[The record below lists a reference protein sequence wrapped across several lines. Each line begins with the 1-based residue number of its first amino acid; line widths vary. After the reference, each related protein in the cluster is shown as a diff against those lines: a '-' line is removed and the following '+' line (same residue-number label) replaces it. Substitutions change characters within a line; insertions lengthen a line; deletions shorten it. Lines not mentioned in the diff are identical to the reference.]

1 MYKACKHIIE
11 FFCLCFSVFCSS
23 HSISKSS
30 VEVNLS
36 TWMISSVSSSPPQ
49 LVLQEGSL
57 RLVYKLNELAVEAIS
72 RIGSPLWFNSFLFL
86 AASHSCRFNS
96 CFLRSLTLS
105 SLAFSASAS
114 LSLGVFDCFF
124 PRLRVGTQ
132 SKLKASPYFA
142 ASPETKWR
150 PQIRSLSRT
159 LFVFVSSRLM
169 AAIQR
174 FLFISCAF
182 FVLLSLVCNDFGDGM
197 EAYFMFSAALKTTS
211 NNYTVRT
218 ILHAS
223 LWLFTLKGHKDGG

>member
-36 TWMISSVSSSPPQ
+36 TWMISSVSSSPSQ

-86 AASHSCRFNS
+86 AASIPCRSNS

-114 LSLGVFDCFF
+114 LSSGVFDCFF

-142 ASPETKWR
+142 AFPETKWR
-150 PQIRSLSRT
+150 PQTRSLSRT
-159 LFVFVSSRLM
+159 LFLCRLDWWPQSSVF
-169 AAIQR
+169 
-174 FLFISCAF
+174 FLFLVRSSCSCPW
-182 FVLLSLVCNDFGDGM
+182 FVTILGM
-197 EAYFMFSAALKTTS
+197 EWKL
-211 NNYTVRT
+211 
-218 ILHAS
+218 
-223 LWLFTLKGHKDGG
+223 TLSFPPL

>member
-36 TWMISSVSSSPPQ
+36 TWMISSVSSSPSQ

-86 AASHSCRFNS
+86 AASISCRSNS
-96 CFLRSLTLS
+96 CFLRSLTPS

-132 SKLKASPYFA
+132 SKLKAPHILQLFRKQSDDRRLARCRGLSLFLCRLD
-142 ASPETKWR
+142 WW
-150 PQIRSLSRT
+150 PQSS
-159 LFVFVSSRLM
+159 VF
-169 AAIQR
+169 
-174 FLFISCAF
+174 FLFLVRSSCSCPW
-182 FVLLSLVCNDFGDGM
+182 FVTILGM
-197 EAYFMFSAALKTTS
+197 EWKL
-211 NNYTVRT
+211 
-218 ILHAS
+218 
-223 LWLFTLKGHKDGG
+223 TLCFPPL